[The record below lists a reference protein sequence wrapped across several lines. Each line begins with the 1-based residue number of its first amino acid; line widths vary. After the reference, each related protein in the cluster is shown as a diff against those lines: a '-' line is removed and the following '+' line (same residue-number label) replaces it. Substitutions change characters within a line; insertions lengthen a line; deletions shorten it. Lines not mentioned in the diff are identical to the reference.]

1 MIDQDFSD
9 IAPYD
14 DNNFYQHLQSLVKEP
29 GFEHAVKWVM
39 PNVVYAD
46 FAAKLLA
53 VKSQRDFQHDVMGSF
68 LEMLEAKTTDGITAE
83 GFDNYDPGKCYTLI
97 SNHRDIV
104 LDASFLNLCLMRH
117 GESTCEIAIGNNL
130 LIYPWIDDLVRVNK
144 SFIVKRDTGT
154 RGALEAAMHLSAYIH
169 YAINDKRQSV
179 WIAHR
184 EGRAKDSD
192 DRTQDS
198 LIKMLGL
205 AGEGS
210 PTDRIAAV
218 NLMPV
223 TISYE
228 FDPNDYLKVREFLMK
243 RRDPEYRKSQQDDLL
258 SMETGLLHYKGRV
271 HFAVSRCLTD
281 EINATLTAD
290 DDRSAVAHAVAGMVD
305 ASIHSNYRLFPIN
318 YIAYDQLTGSNRFA
332 SEYSDDDLQQVTEY
346 VSEQL
351 AKVDVPDLT
360 DDELA
365 YMREMMLTMYANP
378 LRNKFKL

>member
-1 MIDQDFSD
+1 M
-9 IAPYD
+9 A
-14 DNNFYQHLQSLVKEP
+14 
-29 GFEHAVKWVM
+29 
-39 PNVVYAD
+39 
-46 FAAKLLA
+46 
-53 VKSQRDFQHDVMGSF
+53 SF
-68 LEMLEAKTTDGITAE
+68 LEMLEANTTDGISCE
-83 GFDNYDPGKCYTLI
+83 GFENYDPSKCYTLI
-97 SNHRDIV
+97 TNHRDIV

-117 GESTCEIAIGNNL
+117 GKPTCEIAIGNNL
-130 LIYPWIDDLVRVNK
+130 LIFPWINDLVRVNK

-154 RGALEAAMHLSAYIH
+154 RGALEAAQHLSAYIH
-169 YAINDKRQSV
+169 YAITRKHRSV

-205 AGEGS
+205 AGDGS
-210 PTDRIAAV
+210 AVERVAQV

-228 FDPNDYLKVREFLMK
+228 FDPNDYLKVREFLLK

-258 SMETGLLHYKGRV
+258 SMETGLLQHKGRV
-271 HFAVSRCLTD
+271 HFAMSQCITPQIL
-281 EINATLTAD
+281 EQLEAD
-290 DDRSAVAHAVAGMVD
+290 ADRSTVAHTVASLVD
-305 ASIHSNYRLFPIN
+305 ASIHANYRLFPIN
-318 YIAYDQLTGSNRFA
+318 YIAYDSLTGEHRFA
-332 SEYSDDDLQQVTEY
+332 DRYTAEELASVTEY
-346 VSEQL
+346 VAGQL

-378 LRNKFKL
+378 LRNKLKL